1 MAILNEEILN
11 INLNKMKFYYKEC
24 SLDIDSL
31 INNFNLNGIYNTKN
45 TITINEFATNVIRN
59 LKTINQNLVIWVII
73 MVDEITKKNYLL
85 LEQKMIKLNQEID
98 ELVNMNQKL
107 INKME
112 DTLILDK
119 KIIKEEEFNTIK
131 ETYLKNKNIITS
143 NIIPNIERKIS

>member
-1 MAILNEEILN
+1 
-11 INLNKMKFYYKEC
+11 
-24 SLDIDSL
+24 
-31 INNFNLNGIYNTKN
+31 
-45 TITINEFATNVIRN
+45 
-59 LKTINQNLVIWVII
+59 

-98 ELVNMNQKL
+98 ELVNMNKKL

-143 NIIPNIERKIS
+143 NIIPSIERKIS

>member
-1 MAILNEEILN
+1 
-11 INLNKMKFYYKEC
+11 
-24 SLDIDSL
+24 
-31 INNFNLNGIYNTKN
+31 
-45 TITINEFATNVIRN
+45 
-59 LKTINQNLVIWVII
+59 